1 MDLNNSS
8 NLPPITN
15 NNHFLVR
22 NRNLRNELLRQS
34 DYLVLPDVYSGLTEE
49 QKKEITDYRQV
60 LRNFI
65 NLHKDEYL
73 SGVNFIDFPNAPEW
87 TGIKLPKY

>member
-1 MDLNNSS
+1 MDLNNS

-15 NNHFLVR
+15 NNHYLYR

-34 DYLVLPDVYSGLTEE
+34 DYLILPDVYSGLTEE
-49 QKKEITDYRQV
+49 QKKEITDYRKE
-60 LRNFI
+60 LRDFI

-73 SGVNFIDFPNAPEW
+73 SGVGFIKFPDAPEW
-87 TGIKLPKY
+87 TGIKLPNY